1 MRVSRQRYIVYSQLS
16 LFLGLL
22 ICIFIKPK
30 GLGANAGISYYGTF
44 LRTVLPYTV
53 GILGGSYYC
62 YRFAQSLLDR
72 SLAFVRNSMITISI
86 MSIGIVLTP
95 YSINSTLDWMHTTFG
110 TIIFILEL
118 IISAWVIIKLKFN
131 SNMLML
137 WIIELICG
145 IAAAI
150 YTLPPQGF
158 LIQSQIL
165 FQLTFGIILY
175 LSFDEHKKVF
185 SKQLVQP
192 Y

>member
-1 MRVSRQRYIVYSQLS
+1 MRISRQRYIVYSQLS
-16 LFLGLL
+16 LLLGLL
-22 ICIFIKPK
+22 VCIFIKPK
-30 GLGANAGISYYGTF
+30 GLSANAGISYYGTF
-44 LRTVLPYTV
+44 LRTVFPYTV

-62 YRFAQSLLDR
+62 YRFTQTLHNK
-72 SLAFVRNSMITISI
+72 SLAFLRNSMIAISI
-86 MSIGIVLTP
+86 LSIGIVITP
-95 YSINSTLDWMHTTFG
+95 YSINSILDWAHTTFG
-110 TIIFILEL
+110 TIIFVLEL
-118 IISAWVIIKLKFN
+118 ILSAWIIIKTKFN

-150 YTLPPQGF
+150 YTLPHQGF

-175 LSFDEHKKVF
+175 LSFNEHKKVF

-192 Y
+192 D